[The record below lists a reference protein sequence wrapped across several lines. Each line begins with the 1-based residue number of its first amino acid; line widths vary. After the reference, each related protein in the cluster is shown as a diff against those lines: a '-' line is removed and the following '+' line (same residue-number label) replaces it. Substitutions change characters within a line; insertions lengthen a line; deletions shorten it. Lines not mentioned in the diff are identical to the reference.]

1 MVDSRRELATSKY
14 EPFVDSFG
22 RFMCADICEEVS
34 CVAEKRY
41 SINTSSELFPLLM
54 SIVLLELMQEL
65 FVSKTCSFG
74 LYLSGCAF
82 GISTLF
88 VSEESLM
95 CA

>member
-1 MVDSRRELATSKY
+1 
-14 EPFVDSFG
+14 
-22 RFMCADICEEVS
+22 
-34 CVAEKRY
+34 
-41 SINTSSELFPLLM
+41 M
-54 SIVLLELMQEL
+54 SIVSLELMQEL

-95 CA
+95 CASLGANDFLLDEHLRSSIGASSLELGIVVVDARWERCRRGGFLSLSDALDFCL